1 MYMLSERYRVLCS
14 GEGTHSSTLFYIP
27 QKDVI
32 VVGNYTIARMIVDYM
47 SLDDKEKKMCM
58 KQAAGYGRKVL
69 EIARF
74 MNQIIRIR
82 RKAAWSRGRSLRS

>member
-47 SLDDKEKKMCM
+47 SLDDKEKKDMHE
-58 KQAAGYGRKVL
+58 AGS
-69 EIARF
+69 
-74 MNQIIRIR
+74 RIWR
-82 RKAAWSRGRSLRS
+82 ESA